1 MAKNSHSSLSDPI
14 LSRLSQLPETEAD
27 FIKQLILDHPN
38 FSYRVDKKFA
48 FRPEKTIILGPPQP
62 NFVLQTLH
70 ELGHA
75 LSKHKDY
82 NTHVERI
89 KIESEAWERAKTLYC
104 TYQNPPIDWSDEYVE
119 DSLDTY
125 RDWLHSKST
134 CKKCGLTR
142 YQSPDGVYHCPR
154 CETFI

>member
-1 MAKNSHSSLSDPI
+1 MTNYSHVSLSTHI
-14 LSRLSQLPETEAD
+14 LSRLSQLPKTEAD
-27 FIKQLILDHPN
+27 FVKQLIIDHPN
-38 FSYRVDKKFA
+38 FSYQIGKKFA
-48 FRPEKTIILGPPQP
+48 FRPEKTIILGPPQL
-62 NFVLQTLH
+62 NFALQTLH

-82 NTHVERI
+82 NTHIERL
-89 KIESEAWERAKTLYC
+89 KIESEAWERAKALYS
-104 TYQNPPIDWSDEYVE
+104 TYQNPPIKWLDEYVE

-125 RDWLHSKST
+125 RCWLHAKSL